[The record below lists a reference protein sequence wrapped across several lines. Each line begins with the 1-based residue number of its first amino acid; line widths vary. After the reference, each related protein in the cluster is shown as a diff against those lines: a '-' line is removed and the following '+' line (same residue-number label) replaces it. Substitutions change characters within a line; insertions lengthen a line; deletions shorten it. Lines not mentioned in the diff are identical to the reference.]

1 VLIDAVR
8 LFRKAFA
15 RLQNVAF
22 KTSAALAS
30 DRVGLI
36 LTELD
41 SSVTHIVLQDIAS
54 KALLARPSIDA
65 ALGHAFGYF

>member
-15 RLQNVAF
+15 RLQDVAF
-22 KTSAALAS
+22 QTAVTLAS
-30 DRVGLI
+30 SRVGLI
-36 LTELD
+36 LTEVD
-41 SSVTHIVLQDIAS
+41 ISMTHIVLQDIAS
-54 KALLARPSIDA
+54 EALLARPSIDA

>member
-1 VLIDAVR
+1 VLVDAVS
-8 LFRKAFA
+8 LFGLAFA
-15 RLQNVAF
+15 CLQYVAF
-22 KTSAALAS
+22 QTAVTLTSS
-30 DRVGLI
+30 RVGLI

-54 KALLARPSIDA
+54 KALLTRPSIDA